1 METTLSTQL
10 AERIRDETGE
20 NVFLC
25 YQCIKC
31 TSGCP
36 LAEYFDLAPNQVL
49 RAAQLGMEERLFDS
63 RTPWL
68 CASCQT
74 CTTRC
79 PQGIDVA
86 RVMDFLT
93 AEARRRG
100 IAPKVPDV
108 ALFHKVF
115 LRDVDLLGRAYELGL
130 MAEMNLRTGQP
141 FKDIDLGLEMLRHG
155 KIRVVPEFVRHRT
168 PKSKERP
175 ARSENEIGYY
185 PGCSLHSMAE
195 EFDRSTRAVLEALDL
210 KPVEPEGWVCCGST
224 PAHRVDEHLA
234 TRLPLESLVLF
245 EREGLDEVALPC
257 AACFNRF
264 RAATRHLR
272 EDHELKD
279 DLEREMGIA
288 YHESVEVL
296 SLLDLIEQ
304 RVGAESVR
312 ARVTQ
317 PLQGLRVACY
327 YGCLLTRPPS
337 ITGAED
343 PEYPMAMDR
352 LVQALGA
359 EPVAWDSKVSCCGA
373 SLALTNLDIVVAMGR
388 AVLENARARGAD
400 VVAVACPLCH
410 SNLDT
415 RQNKMNLEAPMPVL
429 YITQLM
435 ALAFGLAP
443 RAALHRNLTDP
454 RPVLAA
460 KGFAVHAAEPGV
472 PSAVTEASP
481 LPPALA

>member
-10 AERIRDETGE
+10 ADRIREATGE

-36 LAEYFDLAPNQVL
+36 LAEHFDLAPNQVL
-49 RAAQLGMEERLFDS
+49 RAAQLGMEERLFNS

-93 AEARRRG
+93 AEALRRG
-100 IAPKVPDV
+100 IQPKVPDV

-141 FKDIDLGLEMLRHG
+141 FKDLDLGLEMLRHG
-155 KIRVVPEFVRHRT
+155 KLRVIPEFVRHRA
-168 PKSKERP
+168 PKPKERP
-175 ARSENEIGYY
+175 TRAENEIGYY

-195 EFDRSTRAVLEALDL
+195 EFDRSTRAVIEALGL
-210 KPVEPEGWVCCGST
+210 KPVEPDGWVCCGST
-224 PAHRVDEHLA
+224 PAHRVDERLA
-234 TRLPLESLVLF
+234 TRLPLESLVLL
-245 EREGLDEVALPC
+245 EQEGLDEVALPC

-264 RAATRHLR
+264 RSAVRHLR
-272 EDHELKD
+272 DDAELKA
-279 DLEREMGIA
+279 DLEGEMGIT
-288 YHESVEVL
+288 YHDGVEVL
-296 SLLDLIEQ
+296 SLLELIER
-304 RVGAESVR
+304 RVGAEAVR
-312 ARVTQ
+312 ARVTR

-343 PEYPMAMDR
+343 AEYPMAMDR
-352 LVQALGA
+352 LMQSLGA
-359 EPVAWDSKVSCCGA
+359 EPVAWDAKVSCCGA
-373 SLALTNLDIVVAMGR
+373 SLALTNLDIVLGMSR
-388 AVLENARARGAD
+388 AILENARARGAD

-415 RQNKMNLEAPMPVL
+415 RQAKMGLVHPIPVL
-429 YITQLM
+429 YFTQLM
-435 ALAFGLAP
+435 ALAFGMAP
-443 RAALHRNLTDP
+443 QAALSRNLTDP
-454 RPVLAA
+454 RPVLE
-460 KGFAVHAAEPGV
+460 KRGIQ
-472 PSAVTEASP
+472 
-481 LPPALA
+481 

>member
-10 AERIRDETGE
+10 ADRIREATGE

-36 LAEYFDLAPNQVL
+36 LAEHFDLAPNQVL
-49 RAAQLGMEERLFDS
+49 RAAQLGMEERLFNS

-93 AEARRRG
+93 AEALRRG
-100 IAPKVPDV
+100 IQPKVPDV

-141 FKDIDLGLEMLRHG
+141 FKDLDLGLEMLRHG
-155 KIRVVPEFVRHRT
+155 KLRVIPEFVRHRA
-168 PKSKERP
+168 PKPKDRP
-175 ARSENEIGYY
+175 TRAENEIGYY

-195 EFDRSTRAVLEALDL
+195 EFDRSTRAVIEALGL
-210 KPVEPEGWVCCGST
+210 KPVEPDGWVCCGST
-224 PAHRVDEHLA
+224 PAHRVDERLA
-234 TRLPLESLVLF
+234 TRLPLESLVLL
-245 EREGLDEVALPC
+245 EQEGLDEVALPC

-264 RAATRHLR
+264 RSAVRHLR
-272 EDHELKD
+272 DDAELKA
-279 DLEREMGIA
+279 DLEGEMGIT
-288 YHESVEVL
+288 YHDGVEVL
-296 SLLDLIEQ
+296 SLLELIER
-304 RVGAESVR
+304 RVGAEAVR
-312 ARVTQ
+312 ARVTR

-343 PEYPMAMDR
+343 AEYPMAMDR
-352 LVQALGA
+352 LMQSLGA
-359 EPVAWDSKVSCCGA
+359 EPVPWDAKVSCCGA
-373 SLALTNLDIVVAMGR
+373 SLALTNLDIVLGMSR
-388 AVLENARARGAD
+388 AILENARARGAD

-415 RQNKMNLEAPMPVL
+415 RQAKMGLADPMPVL
-429 YITQLM
+429 YFTQLM
-435 ALAFGLAP
+435 AVAFDMAAQ
-443 RAALHRNLTDP
+443 AALSRNLTDP
-454 RPVLAA
+454 RPVLE
-460 KGFAVHAAEPGV
+460 KRGIQ
-472 PSAVTEASP
+472 
-481 LPPALA
+481 

>member
-1 METTLSTQL
+1 MEITLNTRL
-10 AERIRDETGE
+10 AEHILEETGE

-36 LAEYFDLAPNQVL
+36 LAEHFDLAPNQVL

-100 IAPKVPDV
+100 IEPKVPDV

-130 MAEMNLRTGQP
+130 MAEMNLRTGHP
-141 FKDIDLGLEMLRHG
+141 FKDLDLGLEMLRHG
-155 KIRVVPEFVRHRT
+155 KLRVIPEFVRHRA
-168 PKSKERP
+168 PKPKDRP
-175 ARSENEIGYY
+175 RRAENEIGYY
-185 PGCSLHSMAE
+185 PGCSLHSMAS
-195 EFDRSTRAVLEALDL
+195 EFDRSTRAVLQALDL
-210 KPVEPEGWVCCGST
+210 QPVEPEGWVCCGST
-224 PAHRVDEHLA
+224 PAHRVDERLA
-234 TRLPLESLVLF
+234 TRLPLESLVLL
-245 EREGLDEVALPC
+245 EQEGLDEVALPC

-272 EDHELKD
+272 QDNELKK
-279 DLEREMGIA
+279 DLEGEIGVA
-288 YHESVEVL
+288 YHDSVEVL
-296 SLLDLIEQ
+296 SLLDVIEQ
-304 RVGAESVR
+304 RVGSETVR
-312 ARVTQ
+312 ARVRR
-317 PLQGLRVACY
+317 PLAGLRVACY
-327 YGCLLTRPPS
+327 YGCLLTRPPAV
-337 ITGAED
+337 TGSED

-352 LVQALGA
+352 LMQALGA
-359 EPVAWDSKVSCCGA
+359 EPVPWDAKVACCGA
-373 SLALTNLDIVVAMGR
+373 SLALTNLDIVLGMSR
-388 AVLENARARGAD
+388 AVLENARQRGAD
-400 VVAVACPLCH
+400 VLAVACPLCH

-415 RQNKMNLEAPMPVL
+415 RQTKMGLAHPIPVL
-429 YITQLM
+429 YFTQLM
-435 ALAFGLAP
+435 AVAFGMTP
-443 RAALHRNLTDP
+443 QAALSRNLTDP
-454 RPVLAA
+454 RPILE
-460 KGFAVHAAEPGV
+460 KRGIQ
-472 PSAVTEASP
+472 
-481 LPPALA
+481 